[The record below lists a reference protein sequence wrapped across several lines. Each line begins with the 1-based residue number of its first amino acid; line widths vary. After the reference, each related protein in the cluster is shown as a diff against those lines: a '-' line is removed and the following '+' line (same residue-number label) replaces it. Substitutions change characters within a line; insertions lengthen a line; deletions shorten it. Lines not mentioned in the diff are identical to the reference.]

1 MRNTIRVLKFYS
13 NNDFSFK
20 DVHNEELFYQNG
32 KILVEVVQLF
42 EQYRIVYP
50 SKHQFL
56 GDLFEQLL
64 SKGFK
69 QNEGQFFTP
78 MPITR
83 FIWDSLPIQD
93 TVHTE
98 KGFSYPKVID
108 YACGAGHFLTEAV
121 EAINTFAAA
130 GGNNEWV
137 RDHVFGIEKDYRL
150 ARVSKISMFMNGAG
164 EANGDPAKKTKLS
177 SFFAKSKYDNI
188 NELLDKVIFENRPA
202 AIIVIDEAT
211 DELYNVM
218 AQLTM
223 TTEVLEAQA
232 YVCGDKK
239 LHRFSPFKDEVLTDL
254 PADSDADE
262 LDTIIVPAREDGF
275 NEEFLKNDRW
285 YAIRISSAM
294 IDKIKYIAAYQVA
307 PISGITYL
315 AVVGCIEKYK
325 DTDKYIVLFK
335 AGTVKKINKV
345 ALGQKK
351 GLAPQ
356 APRYSSYQTIVSAM
370 SLDDLWS

>member
-1 MRNTIRVLKFYS
+1 MYKIIDESGCLYTQHTYTKESDFERMIVSNAETIFGSEGIYFDIKKLIGTPKKGATIPDGYFLDLTFH
-13 NNDFSFK
+13 NDPK
-20 DVHNEELFYQNG
+20 LY
-32 KILVEVVQLF
+32 LVEVELNSHDVYGHIG
-42 EQYRIVYP
+42 EQILRFGISTETDKY
-50 SKHQFL
+50 KL
-56 GDLFEQLL
+56 KNNLL
-64 SKGFK
+64 S
-69 QNEGQFFTP
+69 
-78 MPITR
+78 
-83 FIWDSLPIQD
+83 
-93 TVHTE
+93 
-98 KGFSYPKVID
+98 
-108 YACGAGHFLTEAV
+108 AV
-121 EAINTFAAA
+121 
-130 GGNNEWV
+130 
-137 RDHVFGIEKDYRL
+137 
-150 ARVSKISMFMNGAG
+150 S
-164 EANGDPAKKTKLS
+164 GDPAKKKKLS
-177 SFFAKSKYDNI
+177 AFFAKSKYDNI

-223 TTEVLEAQA
+223 TTEVIEAQT

-285 YAIRISSAM
+285 YAIRISGAM

-307 PISGITYL
+307 PISGITYV
-315 AVVGCIEKYK
+315 AEVDRIEKYK
-325 DTDKYIVLFK
+325 DTNKYMVLFK
-335 AGTVKKINKV
+335 PGTVKKINKV
-345 ALGQKK
+345 GLGQKK

-356 APRYSSYQTIVSAM
+356 APRYSSYQTIISAK